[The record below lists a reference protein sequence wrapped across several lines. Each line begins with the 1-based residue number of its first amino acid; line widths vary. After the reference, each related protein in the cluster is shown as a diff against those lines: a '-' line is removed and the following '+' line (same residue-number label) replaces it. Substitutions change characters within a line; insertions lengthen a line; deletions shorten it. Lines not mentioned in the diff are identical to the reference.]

1 MGWEDFALKS
11 MENTNRQGFS
21 PVSVYN
27 AFNQGKQ
34 QRRQEDTEKLALAK
48 SQQSYAEEQR
58 NKGIGQIQR
67 YATSMKNNT
76 KEYRASI
83 YPQIRQK
90 TIELMPE
97 LAQVMP
103 EQWDEKYLPELDS
116 LISHT
121 GAAQTTTPDYMAVG
135 ENEAVFDKSSGSYI
149 GGNGTNAGIKKPKKS
164 MVSVPTTDANG
175 NPVTRQV
182 MRMDIPEVNGFWVD
196 GYIVTP
202 QYPQGI
208 PADQY
213 QQKHGA
219 LPPQY
224 GLESPQNGSGAVQT
238 DIPDISMQ
246 NRQQPPA
253 GAPAASGNP
262 AAKPRAQ
269 GFAIGGNEP
278 PAVPTQMPPTYAPPT
293 ERKRGALPLP
303 QSAPPPPLQIAP
315 DVEEPMTDEMSR
327 APIQAMPERGMPFKP
342 NVGRAFADEFAPQGM
357 NAMTRGMSPE
367 QNAMRPPA
375 PMPNEGRNGGG
386 NALAYPRY
394 QAPTQPQKTSMGD
407 LWVRAAMGDPNATA
421 AVMNAEQI
429 KSAVKGKQVKQQTL
443 DKWAESKGNHALIT
457 TTLDEV
463 REFRQKLQ
471 RGEFSMNMLSRGI
484 GAVRSAFNDSPDTY
498 VQGSMMNAA
507 LQDMVNARLMA
518 NKGVQTDG
526 DADRARQA
534 ILSAVDSNDDKT
546 IIAALLRAEK
556 YLQQSQNNFG
566 RAYRQTEQQY
576 PMLKSVQ

>member
-1 MGWEDFALKS
+1 MSWQDFALQS
-11 MENTNRQGFS
+11 MQNTNNQKFS
-21 PVSVYN
+21 PEGTYN
-27 AFNQGKQ
+27 AFNLGQ
-34 QRRQEDTEKLALAK
+34 QQKRQEDTEKLALAK
-48 SQQSYAEEQR
+48 SQESYAEEQR
-58 NKGIGQIQR
+58 NKAIGQISR
-67 YATSMKNNT
+67 YASAMKNNT
-76 KEYRASI
+76 PQYRQSI
-83 YPQIRQK
+83 YPQVRQSVLK
-90 TIELMPE
+90 LMPE
-97 LAQVMP
+97 LEQVLPAQWQEDYM
-103 EQWDEKYLPELDS
+103 PELDS
-116 LISHT
+116 LINHATAS
-121 GAAQTTTPDYMAVG
+121 QTTKPDYMTVG
-135 ENEAVFDKSSGSYI
+135 ENDRVFNKGDGSFI
-149 GGNGTNAGIKKPKKS
+149 GGTNSGVKPKKS

-182 MRMDIPEVNGFWVD
+182 MRMDIPEINGYWVD
-196 GYIVTP
+196 GFIVTP

-208 PADQY
+208 RADQY

-219 LPPQY
+219 LPPHYMLDAQD
-224 GLESPQNGSGAVQT
+224 GSQGVHEGAHQ
-238 DIPDISMQ
+238 S
-246 NRQQPPA
+246 QPAATAPA
-253 GAPAASGNP
+253 APAASGARTGAPVNP

-327 APIQAMPERGMPFKP
+327 APIQAMPERGLPFKP

-357 NAMTRGMSPE
+357 NAMTRGMSPQ

-375 PMPNEGRNGGG
+375 PMPNDGGRGGS
-386 NALAYPRY
+386 NALIYPKY